1 MTLIH
6 PDFLLR
12 DTVTFNTSYNKGSSV
27 EIEITAKQK
36 TDPLPGPSGLHV
48 SWEVSRGVAEV
59 SPLLPGYGYVARQQF
74 VMIFEGRESGG
85 AGTVWYACEAS
96 DVQTNNRYLMG
107 TGTSARAAFD
117 NFCER
122 AQTVL
127 SDKPEDKTKSS
138 DYGDTETIE
147 NMREQA
153 NRCFMKG

>member
-1 MTLIH
+1 MQLIH

-12 DTVTFNTSYNKGSSV
+12 DTVTFSTPYNAGSQV
-27 EIEITAKQK
+27 DVEITAKQK
-36 TDPLPGPSGLHV
+36 TDPLPGPSGIYV

-59 SPLLPGYGYVARQQF
+59 SPQIPGHGYVAKQQF

-107 TGTSARAAFD
+107 TGTSARAAFE

-122 AQTVL
+122 ARVVL
-127 SDKPEDKTKSS
+127 SDSPEDKTKAS

>member
-74 VMIFEGRESGG
+74 VNHCDITFHRH
-85 AGTVWYACEAS
+85 
-96 DVQTNNRYLMG
+96 
-107 TGTSARAAFD
+107 
-117 NFCER
+117 
-122 AQTVL
+122 
-127 SDKPEDKTKSS
+127 SDK
-138 DYGDTETIE
+138 I
-147 NMREQA
+147 A
-153 NRCFMKG
+153 NDWKIDGNLRRVAK

>member
-1 MTLIH
+1 MSLIN

-12 DTVTFNTSYNKGSSV
+12 DTVTFATAFNVGSKV

-36 TDPLPGPSGLHV
+36 TEPLPGPSGIHV

-59 SPLLPGYGYVARQQF
+59 SPLIPGFGYVARQQF

-107 TGTSARAAFD
+107 TGTSARAAFE

-122 AQTVL
+122 ARIVM
-127 SDKPEDKTKSS
+127 SDSPEDKSKAEG
-138 DYGDTETIE
+138 YGDALTVE

-153 NRCFMKG
+153 KRCFMKG